1 MFSSPSRPPSPTAW
15 AQNSQINDDS
25 SILPDMWPL
34 MTLAPGN
41 VIQNRLIINRTA
53 EMEKH
58 WFWHQLILHRLH
70 RHCIQNCVFVFSD
83 TSVLKKCQE
92 KKNIHQ
98 EMYSVLLYRMKSNIY
113 KQLLKWDSEGGGN
126 AKIRCSPPPP
136 LSGRYNNFTFS
147 SWEICSHVPRKI
159 YWILV
164 DCPSDDSFFPLCHLF
179 FCVLFIFLLVLLQT
193 VFYQSLR
200 HNRRLC
206 HKQIDQLKP
215 LSEARSQEVVGR
227 KIGQEWVPV
236 CLRNKTSLPA
246 HLLIEHVIRKRGSRG
261 GEKKETPQNTFGK
274 VELVKNTL
282 FTWCSITTN
291 KFFFLFLLGHDVN
304 SESSIFKSPGMFP

>member
-70 RHCIQNCVFVFSD
+70 RHCIQNCVFFFSD
-83 TSVLKKCQE
+83 TSVLKKKSQE

-98 EMYSVLLYRMKSNIY
+98 EMYPVLLYRMKSNIY
-113 KQLLKWDSEGGGN
+113 KQLLKWDSEGGGTL
-126 AKIRCSPPPP
+126 R
-136 LSGRYNNFTFS
+136 SGVAPFVIYS
-147 SWEICSHVPRKI
+147 SVF
-159 YWILV
+159 Y
-164 DCPSDDSFFPLCHLF
+164 LF
-179 FCVLFIFLLVLLQT
+179 FCSFCFKLSSINHCVITDVCAISKSISWSH
-193 VFYQSLR
+193 SLR
-200 HNRRLC
+200 
-206 HKQIDQLKP
+206 
-215 LSEARSQEVVGR
+215 QEVKRWSEGR
-227 KIGQEWVPV
+227 LVNEWVPV

-246 HLLIEHVIRKRGSRG
+246 HLLFEHVIRKRGSRG

-274 VELVKNTL
+274 VELVKNIL

-291 KFFFLFLLGHDVN
+291 KFFFFFCSDMTWTQSHLFLNHRACFHSNFRDVAKQQQRIQWRH
-304 SESSIFKSPGMFP
+304 EWK